1 MMENVQGR
9 PLGLDGQTHFEI
21 VPVYTL
27 IVIPM

>member
-1 MMENVQGR
+1 MMKDVQGR
-9 PLGLDGQTHFEI
+9 PLGLDERAHFEI